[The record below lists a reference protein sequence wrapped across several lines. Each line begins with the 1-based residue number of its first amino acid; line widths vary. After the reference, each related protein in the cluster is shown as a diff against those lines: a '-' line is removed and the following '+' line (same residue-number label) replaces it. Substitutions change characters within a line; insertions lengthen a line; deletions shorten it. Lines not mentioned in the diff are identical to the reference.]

1 MPCVPRE
8 QYRTILPGARS
19 LQPLPPVSCLLP
31 PCASPPPCSETY
43 QYFNLPFC
51 HPKEGKE
58 YKAEGLG
65 EVLEGDRL
73 VSTPYHLK
81 FREDKEAA
89 PLCTQHLDSDD
100 LDQFRDA
107 VAEDYYFQV
116 GAWVGG
122 WVGGWVAWWGVGGCC
137 VGGCLGA
144 GGGWWVGEDGGV
156 GGAGGC
162 WVCEWMCIE
171 GLGMRGTCAC
181 GAMGSGAAVRE
192 AACSGPQVVGC
203 RHALPDCLHMSP
215 LPARVPISHLSG
227 PLPCPAP
234 APLAAPPAAADVY
247 RLAAHLG
254 VHRQGGEAARG
265 GGQGGGGRGAE
276 GEAEPVHPHPL

>member
-1 MPCVPRE
+1 MPRE

-122 WVGGWVAWWGVGGCC
+122 WVGGLPGGGWGGAVWVDVWGQV
-137 VGGCLGA
+137 GA
-144 GGGWWVGEDGGV
+144 GGWVRMVGWVEQ
-156 GGAGGC
+156 GGAGCVSGC
-162 WVCEWMCIE
+162 ASKVLACEARV
-171 GLGMRGTCAC
+171 L
-181 GAMGSGAAVRE
+181 AVRW
-192 AACSGPQVVGC
+192 AVG
-203 RHALPDCLHMSP
+203 
-215 LPARVPISHLSG
+215 
-227 PLPCPAP
+227 
-234 APLAAPPAAADVY
+234 
-247 RLAAHLG
+247 
-254 VHRQGGEAARG
+254 RQ
-265 GGQGGGGRGAE
+265 
-276 GEAEPVHPHPL
+276 